1 MDTILSMP
9 FIKNLLSRGVPV
21 VVDLNKEDLVFFIAE
36 MDPRGLFLWV
46 ATENEEEEKAI
57 LKHIEKWI

>member
-1 MDTILSMP
+1 VP
-9 FIKNLLSRGVPV
+9 FIKNLQSRGVPV
-21 VVDLNKEDLVFFIAE
+21 VVDLSKEDLVSFIAE

-46 ATENEEEEKAI
+46 ATENEEEEKAM